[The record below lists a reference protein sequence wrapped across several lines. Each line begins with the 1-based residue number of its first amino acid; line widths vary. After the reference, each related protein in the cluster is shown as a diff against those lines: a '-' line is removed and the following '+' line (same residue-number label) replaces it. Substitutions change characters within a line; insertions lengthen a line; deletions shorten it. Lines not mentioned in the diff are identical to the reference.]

1 MKSLRS
7 AFAICFLIGVVRCG
21 SDFDSLEIS
30 SKKSKGTKI
39 EVGPRTSTLEVGPR
53 TSALEVGPPF
63 DISRGLTICLR
74 AEFSF
79 LDQNVLFYYDVIGLA
94 VWQLRNEP
102 GRGEVQVGIV

>member
-7 AFAICFLIGVVRCG
+7 AFAICFLVGFVRCS
-21 SDFDSLEIS
+21 SDFDCLEIS

-39 EVGPRTSTLEVGPR
+39 EVGPRTSN
-53 TSALEVGPPF
+53 LEVGPPF
-63 DISRGLTICLR
+63 DILRGLTICLR

-79 LDQNVLFYYDVIGLA
+79 VDQSVLFYYDVLGLA

-102 GRGEVQVGIV
+102 GRGEVQVGIVRLG

>member
-1 MKSLRS
+1 
-7 AFAICFLIGVVRCG
+7 LIGVVRCG

-39 EVGPRTSTLEVGPR
+39 EVGP
-53 TSALEVGPPF
+53 PF

-79 LDQNVLFYYDVIGLA
+79 VDQSVLFYYDVLGLA

-102 GRGEVQVGIV
+102 GRGEVQVGIVRLG

>member
-7 AFAICFLIGVVRCG
+7 AFAICFLVGFVRCS
-21 SDFDSLEIS
+21 SDFDCLEIS

-39 EVGPRTSTLEVGPR
+39 EVGPRTSTLEVGP
-53 TSALEVGPPF
+53 PF

-79 LDQNVLFYYDVIGLA
+79 VDQSVLFYYDVLGLA

-102 GRGEVQVGIV
+102 GRGEVQVGIVRLG